1 MNSNKLG
8 QKRKDRLKESRKK
21 VLKKRVSIREK
32 NKLEKELQKIRDS
45 VESRTSP
52 IRNNYE

>member
-21 VLKKRVSIREK
+21 VLKKRASIREK
-32 NKLEKELQKIRDS
+32 NKLEKELQKIRDGA
-45 VESRTSP
+45 ESRTSP